1 MPHLYPYNSRF
12 PYTLY
17 CMPLPPHISR
27 TLSGSRRHNDVNVL
41 LCIAINDL
49 VPKMKGSGV
58 IFGLVY
64 EKLLASILG
73 IF

>member
-1 MPHLYPYNSRF
+1 MP
-12 PYTLY
+12 
-17 CMPLPPHISR
+17 PPPPISR
-27 TLSGSRRHNDVNVL
+27 TLFGSRRHNDVNVL